1 MSSRATLKRQGF
13 RMVTVGA
20 KTKLE
25 NFSATKDFFATTT
38 ERIDLNIYIIGAG
51 A

>member
-1 MSSRATLKRQGF
+1 
-13 RMVTVGA
+13 MVTVGT

-25 NFSATKDFFATTT
+25 NFSAANDFFATTT
-38 ERIDLNIYIIGAG
+38 DRIDLNIYIVGAG